1 MDTTPQCVS
10 CFHHTRCQTCET
22 EHSIPGGKAPRLPD
36 FEPLQAPTPEDHGQ
50 SNTPGPTTSIAQSVD
65 VSTASV
71 EIKSS
76 LPGQSHYSHY
86 PPPLEFEDRAEQVLL
101 MQNLSLDEV
110 PASGASSKIEVD
122 TRNCEAKSQIIN
134 PVELP
139 GAATVIHCD
148 DDSQSSPGG
157 STPGS
162 ELSDS
167 SQENEYESEFSAG
180 CDTIFQLLNTP
191 FNELFEQWLEGIR
204 GHNGGKKGSSSAKGG
219 KKATG
224 DGNCQDSKR
233 KRADNSDEQDTDTN
247 PERPSTAARKRRKM
261 MPLDTQLACPY
272 FKKDPR
278 RHRAC
283 CGYGGQK
290 LSYVKQHLNRNHTIA
305 LYCPVCILYF
315 PDERLRDEH
324 IRARSCEPLE
334 DHQAPEGITLE
345 QRLWLS
351 KRGPSHL
358 SEEQH
363 WFRIFEYLFPR
374 HPLPRS
380 SYNDTT
386 FSEEF
391 LDFREFLGQPT
402 GLDMLLSRVRQEP
415 NWTAEIEAR
424 FVPIIRQELGQLYWT
439 WAAAR
444 QGESS
449 PAISAETPHESPSR
463 PSPHTVTTEEVRQSN
478 LQPDDR
484 SATRP
489 GHSPLPAGV
498 PDEGQQ
504 PASHNIMESSS
515 ANREQVGHNE
525 FGPLAAEAN
534 TNSDSGQQKPN
545 DGGEPGE
552 GGEPSTTSMNHI
564 GHDQPE
570 ASWMSLDFANNEL
583 YDFLGDDTLGASPPG
598 DSETIHPSAEFEDSG
613 FLSIPL
619 TFGENEVPFSL
630 EEFEV
635 PDEDDTNQVGMGG
648 WVT

>member
-10 CFHHTRCQTCET
+10 CFHHTRCETCET
-22 EHSIPGGKAPRLPD
+22 EHSILGGKAPPLPD
-36 FEPLQAPTPEDHGQ
+36 FEPSQPPTPEYPEQ
-50 SNTPGPTTSIAQSVD
+50 SNTSSPTTSTAQSMD
-65 VSTASV
+65 VSTPSA
-71 EIKSS
+71 EMKSS
-76 LPGQSHYSHY
+76 LAGQSHYS
-86 PPPLEFEDRAEQVLL
+86 PPLELEDRTEQVLL
-101 MQNLSLDEV
+101 MQNLSLNEV
-110 PASGASSKIEVD
+110 PSSGVSSKIEVD
-122 TRNCEAKSQIIN
+122 TRNSEIKNQTLN
-134 PVELP
+134 PIELP
-139 GAATVIHCD
+139 GAAADIRRD
-148 DDSQSSPGG
+148 DDSQSSPGE

-167 SQENEYESEFSAG
+167 SQENEYEREPSVG
-180 CDTIFQLLNTP
+180 CETIFQLLSTP

-204 GHNGGKKGSSSAKGG
+204 GHHGGKKSSSSAKGG
-219 KKATG
+219 NKATG
-224 DGNCQDSKR
+224 DGKRQDSKR

-247 PERPSTAARKRRKM
+247 PERPNTVGKKRRKM

-290 LSYVKQHLNRNHTIA
+290 LSYVKQHLNRNHTVA

-334 DHQAPEGITLE
+334 DQEAPEGITLE
-345 QRLWLS
+345 QRRWLS

-363 WFRIFEYLFPR
+363 WYRVFEYLFPR

-380 SYNDTT
+380 PYNDTT

-402 GLDMLLSRVRQEP
+402 GLDMLLNRVRQEP

-424 FVPIIRQELGQLYWT
+424 FVPIIRRELGQLYWT

-449 PAISAETPHESPSR
+449 PDNSVETPHESPSR
-463 PSPHTVTTEEVRQSN
+463 PSPQTVTVTAEEVRQFSP
-478 LQPDDR
+478 QPDDR
-484 SATRP
+484 SATHP
-489 GHSPLPAGV
+489 HHSLLPARSPG
-498 PDEGQQ
+498 EGQQ
-504 PASHNIMESSS
+504 PASQNIMEGSSV
-515 ANREQVGHNE
+515 NGEQVGRNE
-525 FGPLAAEAN
+525 FGPFAAEVN
-534 TNSDSGQQKPN
+534 TDSDSGQQKPE
-545 DGGEPGE
+545 DGREPDE
-552 GGEPSTTSMNHI
+552 GGEPSTIGMNQM

-570 ASWMSLDFANNEL
+570 ASWMGLDFANNGF
-583 YDFLGDDTLGASPPG
+583 YDWPVDNTLGVSPLGDSG
-598 DSETIHPSAEFEDSG
+598 TIHPSTDVDDSG

-619 TFGENEVPFSL
+619 TFGEDDVPFSL

-635 PDEDDTNQVGMGG
+635 PDEDDTNQGETRG

>member
-10 CFHHTRCQTCET
+10 CFHHTRCETCET

-36 FEPLQAPTPEDHGQ
+36 FEPLQAPTPEVSGQ
-50 SNTPGPTTSIAQSVD
+50 SNTSGLTTSTPQSMD
-65 VSTASV
+65 VPTPSA

-76 LPGQSHYSHY
+76 LAGQSHYS
-86 PPPLEFEDRAEQVLL
+86 PPLEFEDRTEQVLL
-101 MQNLSLDEV
+101 MQNLSLNEV
-110 PASGASSKIEVD
+110 PALGGSSKVEVD
-122 TRNCEAKSQIIN
+122 GRDSEVKNQMIN
-134 PVELP
+134 PAEMP
-139 GAATVIHCD
+139 GAAADTHRD
-148 DDSQSSPGG
+148 DYSQSSPGE

-167 SQENEYESEFSAG
+167 SQENEYEREFSAG
-180 CDTIFQLLNTP
+180 CDAVFELLNTP
-191 FNELFEQWLEGIR
+191 FNELFEKWLEGIR
-204 GHNGGKKGSSSAKGG
+204 GRDGGTKGSSSGNGG
-219 KKATG
+219 EKAAG
-224 DGNCQDSKR
+224 AGKRQDSKR

-247 PERPSTAARKRRKM
+247 PERPSTTAKKRRKM

-315 PDERLRDEH
+315 PDERLRDDH

-334 DHQAPEGITLE
+334 DHQPPEGITLE

-363 WFRIFEYLFPR
+363 WYRIFEYLFPR

-380 SYNDTT
+380 PYNDTT

-391 LDFREFLGQPT
+391 LDFREFLEQPT

-415 NWTAEIEAR
+415 NWTAEIETR

-449 PAISAETPHESPSR
+449 PDNSVETPHESPSR
-463 PSPHTVTTEEVRQSN
+463 PSPQTDTAEDVRQSN
-478 LQPDDR
+478 PQPDDR
-484 SATRP
+484 SAIHP
-489 GHSPLPAGV
+489 PHSPLPAGG
-498 PDEGQQ
+498 PGEGQQ
-504 PASHNIMESSS
+504 LVSQTIMESSS
-515 ANREQVGHNE
+515 SSEEQVGRGE
-525 FGPLAAEAN
+525 FGPLSGEVNAN
-534 TNSDSGQQKPN
+534 SESGQQRPG
-545 DGGEPGE
+545 DGEEPGE
-552 GGEPSTTSMNHI
+552 GGEPSTISMSQI

-570 ASWMSLDFANNEL
+570 ASWMSLDFANNEF
-583 YDFLGDDTLGASPPG
+583 YDWPGHETLGISPLGDSG
-598 DSETIHPSAEFEDSG
+598 TIHPGADVDDSG

-619 TFGENEVPFSL
+619 NFREDDVPFSL

-635 PDEDDTNQVGMGG
+635 PDEEDTNQGETRG